1 VPGIEKK
8 ERVWL
13 AREAVRALAKA
24 VKVRE
29 AHDASHAS
37 ARSALEELARSVAN
51 FVRAHGPLRLAVT
64 RETLLHGA
72 ERTYEAGKRERNLA
86 TELFLGGVRELSF
99 GPGAD
104 REVDPFVV
112 ALTSH
117 GERDDL
123 VARVWEQDLQ
133 AIEVT
138 GADDLIEE
146 LVASSAGLSPE
157 SLKAI
162 RDLNER
168 VDALVASIG
177 PTLPAGGGIH
187 ELTDGAGELSLL
199 DKVRATPAPPGPP
212 IVEAEALETCARVAE
227 SLDGDALLVELA
239 SIVLDGLAVAPDD
252 VDLATATW
260 FLEAAPPAALRSG
273 NLRLLARLLERYTME
288 LTARGGEVSALIAKL
303 VEGFAEEHV
312 IEKLAALASGGA
324 LGGPTSLCEI
334 FELLGEHM
342 LASAVTAY
350 LRDLSPDVRAALDD
364 FLVENLVVS
373 PRELQRALQPQV
385 AADVAR
391 SAMFVYGKAPIP
403 EIEIEGACELA
414 KTHPEARVREHGEL
428 VLRTRTA
435 RGRLQAFKDALEAKD
450 PQERIR
456 AAGTLTRAQDH
467 GALETLLKLIEDPSF
482 LSREFEE
489 MDAFIAAVVAI
500 GGERTKHFLEQQSSR
515 TTGVFKM
522 RAGTHLR
529 DAAKKALDDLAKGQ
543 EGAAP

>member
-13 AREAVRALAKA
+13 AREVVRALAKA
-24 VKVRE
+24 VKIRQT
-29 AHDASHAS
+29 HDAVNAS
-37 ARSALEELARSVAN
+37 ARSALEELARSLSEFA
-51 FVRAHGPLRLAVT
+51 RAHGPLRLAVT
-64 RETLLHGA
+64 RETLLLGS

-104 REVDPFVV
+104 REVDPFLV

-117 GERDDL
+117 GELDEL
-123 VARVWEQDLQ
+123 VARLWEQDLQ

-138 GADDLIEE
+138 GADDLIGE
-146 LVASSAGLSPE
+146 LVPSAGLSPE
-157 SLKAI
+157 SIKAI

-168 VDALVASIG
+168 ADALVASIG
-177 PTLPAGGGIH
+177 PTLPAGSGLH
-187 ELTDGAGELSLL
+187 ELTDGAGELALL

-212 IVEAEALETCARVAE
+212 IDEAEALEPRARVVE

-239 SIVLDGLAVAPDD
+239 GIVLDGLALTPDD

-324 LGGPTSLCEI
+324 VGGPTALCEI

-350 LRDLSPDVRAALDD
+350 LRDLSPDVRAVLDD
-364 FLVENLVVS
+364 FLVANLVVG
-373 PRELQRALQPQV
+373 PRELHRALQPQV

-403 EIEIEGACELA
+403 EIEIEAACELA
-414 KTHPEARVREHGEL
+414 KAHPEARVREHGEL
-428 VLRTRTA
+428 VRRMRTA
-435 RGRLQAFKDALEAKD
+435 RGRLEAFKDALEAKD

-456 AAGTLTRAQDH
+456 AAGTLARARDRE
-467 GALETLLKLIEDPSF
+467 ALETLLKLIEDPSF

-522 RAGTHLR
+522 RAGSHVR
-529 DAAKKALDDLAKGQ
+529 DMAKKALDDLAKGQ
-543 EGAAP
+543 EEAAP